1 MMRMEKNLSHTEWH
15 LSPENDLATTLASG
29 LITKQRD
36 RLKHCFRLIGIDR
49 MAPTTKVRIKK
60 EWSRT
65 GLWEWKNEAYFC
77 VNVAEVLSSRLSSL
91 SKFGLF

>member
-1 MMRMEKNLSHTEWH
+1 MKKMEKS
-15 LSPENDLATTLASG
+15 
-29 LITKQRD
+29 
-36 RLKHCFRLIGIDR
+36 LKHCFHVIGIDR
-49 MAPTTKVRIKK
+49 MAPTTKVKELKK

-77 VNVAEVLSSRLSSL
+77 VNVAEVLSSRLSNL